1 MKSAKKDVRGRNR
14 RKKDRKKAFEEGQ
27 QNKRRTKHAHVQL
40 NEARLLHRWCGN
52 IWHLCWNLFLR
63 QSRICIQPTKNRCTQ
78 LHITLYTNWITFSV
92 FYIHN
97 WTWDNIFHSIEPI
110 LLLQYC
116 IILVKFAFFTV
127 RYRMW
132 LELSRFFMMFLVF
145 LWFFSSFP
153 SLSRTYLYQIVS
165 MWKFLDLSY
174 QTSPCNKYRG
184 KIWCPIWPA
193 LTKK

>member
-1 MKSAKKDVRGRNR
+1 MCEAEIEERKTEKKPLRKDNRTNVEQNTHTFNWMKRVYYIDGVATFGIYAEISSFA
-14 RKKDRKKAFEEGQ
+14 
-27 QNKRRTKHAHVQL
+27 
-40 NEARLLHRWCGN
+40 
-52 IWHLCWNLFLR
+52 NLG
-63 QSRICIQPTKNRCTQ
+63 ICIPNIQPTKNRCTQ

-127 RYRMW
+127 CYRMW
-132 LELSRFFMMFLVF
+132 LELSRFFMMFLVV
-145 LWFFSSFP
+145 LCFSSFP

-165 MWKFLDLSY
+165 MWKFFELFY
-174 QTSPCNKYRG
+174 QTSIKEERFD
-184 KIWCPIWPA
+184 A
-193 LTKK
+193 QFDRH